1 MSASLLRLFRNSCL
15 VIAAFFLCLSP
26 LAAQQLKFASLGNF
40 QLESG
45 QTIQD
50 LRMGYRTIGKLNGR
64 KSNVVIFPTW
74 FTGTTR
80 QLVDLVGPGKLVDS
94 SKYYVIL
101 MDALG
106 DGVTSSPSN
115 SKAQPRMQFPE
126 FNIRDMVKSEH
137 ELLTRRLG
145 IHHVHAVIGISMG
158 GMQTFQWMVS
168 YPDFMDE
175 AIPIVGSPQ
184 MTSYDLLLWTA
195 ELHAIENSNDW
206 DHGNYTSPPAAAMDT
221 AADIHTLNLTTPTY
235 RVDQTTHAG
244 FGKFLAETQELTLKL
259 FDANDWVR
267 QLQAMIADDVSKPFG
282 GSMEKAAATVQAH
295 VLVVPSIQDHMV
307 NPIPALNFAKLI
319 HARVFKLTSDC
330 GHLATQCESNRLYP
344 AVNAFLAQ

>member
-1 MSASLLRLFRNSCL
+1 MLIRILRAAGSLLIVAL
-15 VIAAFFLCLSP
+15 LCLCARP
-26 LAAQQLKFASLGNF
+26 LAAQQLQYASLGNF
-40 QLESG
+40 QLENG
-45 QTIQD
+45 QVIQS
-50 LRMGYRTIGKLNGR
+50 LRIGYRTIGKLNGQ

-74 FTGTTR
+74 FTGTTK
-80 QLVDLVGPGKLVDS
+80 QLVDLVGPGKMVDS

-106 DGVTSSPSN
+106 DGITSSPSN
-115 SKAQPRMQFPE
+115 SKAQPRMKFPE

-137 ELLTRRLG
+137 ELLTHSLG

-195 ELHAIENSNDW
+195 ELHAIKNSADW
-206 DHGNYTSPPAAAMDT
+206 NHGNYTAPPTGAMDT
-221 AADIHTLNLTTPTY
+221 AADIHALNLTTPDY
-235 RVDQTTHAG
+235 CVRETTHAG
-244 FGKFLAETQELTLKL
+244 FDRFLDETQASTLQL
-259 FDANDWVR
+259 FDANDWAR
-267 QLQAMIADDVSKPFG
+267 QLQAMMADDVSKPFG
-282 GSMEKAAATVQAH
+282 GSMEKAAAAVHAR

-307 NPIPALNFAKLI
+307 NPHPALGFAKLI

-330 GHLATQCESNRLYP
+330 GHLATDCESKGLYP

>member
-1 MSASLLRLFRNSCL
+1 MPFKNLSVVRTAI
-15 VIAAFFLCLSP
+15 VAIILCVFAGP

-45 QTIQD
+45 QTIRN
-50 LRMGYRTIGKLNGR
+50 LKIGYRTIGTLNGS
-64 KSNVVIFPTW
+64 KSNVVVFPTW
-74 FTGTTR
+74 FTGTTK

-101 MDALG
+101 VDALG

-126 FNIRDMVKSEH
+126 FNIRDMVKSQH
-137 ELLTRRLG
+137 ALLTRILG
-145 IHHVHAVIGISMG
+145 FRHVHAVMGISMG

-168 YPDFMDE
+168 YPNFMDE

-195 ELHAIENSNDW
+195 ELHAIEDSDDW
-206 DHGNYTSPPAAAMDT
+206 NHGNYTSPPTGAMDT
-221 AADIHTLNLTTPTY
+221 VADIHTLNLTTPTY
-235 RVDQTTHAG
+235 RVDHTTHAG
-244 FGKFLAETQELTLKL
+244 FGKFLNQTQVSTLKS
-259 FDANDWVR
+259 FDANDWVS

-282 GSMEKAAATVQAH
+282 GSMEKAAAAVHAH
-295 VLVVPSIQDHMV
+295 VLIVPSVHDHMV
-307 NPIPALNFAKLI
+307 NPTPALNFAKLI

-330 GHLATQCESNRLYP
+330 GHLAVGCQMKELAP